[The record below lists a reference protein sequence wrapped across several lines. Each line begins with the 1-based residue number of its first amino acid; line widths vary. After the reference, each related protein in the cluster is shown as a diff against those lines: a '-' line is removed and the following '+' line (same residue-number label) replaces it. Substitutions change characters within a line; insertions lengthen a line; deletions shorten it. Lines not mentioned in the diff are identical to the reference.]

1 MSMTDDTFASLVAEE
16 VKGKV
21 SATQRQYLLLPENAN
36 RWRDALVSL
45 SRSLQEQLNRLA
57 EREETEGA
65 TYQTM
70 GADGV
75 RLLAE
80 LLADIEMRRKRIN
93 RFKFFVDQ
101 RLDEVTRSLE
111 MDGERVSERE
121 GIVEF
126 LRLAIEAHHT
136 MMTENDMEETPI
148 DRALW
153 AALDGRWEF
162 DKVKPEDLA
171 HLATDD
177 DDE

>member
-1 MSMTDDTFASLVAEE
+1 MPMTDDTFASLVAEE
-16 VKGKV
+16 VKGKI
-21 SATQRQYLLLPENAN
+21 SETQRQYLLLPENGN
-36 RWRDALVSL
+36 RWRDALVVL
-45 SRSLQEQLNRLA
+45 SRSLQEQLDRLA
-57 EREETEGA
+57 EREETDGA
-65 TYQTM
+65 TYQAM

-80 LLADIEMRRKRIN
+80 LLADVEMRRKRIN

-101 RLDEVTRSLE
+101 RLDEVVRTLE
-111 MDGERVSERE
+111 MDGQRVSERE

-126 LRLAIEAHHT
+126 LRLAIEAHRT
-136 MMTENDMEETPI
+136 MMTDNDMEETPI

-162 DKVKPEDLA
+162 DKITPEDLA
-171 HLATDD
+171 HDD